1 VEPSQIDNILWYLS
15 WNCKT
20 KRRRTN
26 LDMREEA
33 LLLLLLI
40 CIGHS
45 YSDDNEDDARGPGEG
60 KLGQNLGGN
69 VTCGKWTARL
79 VTIGA
84 GDDVSYL
91 WSTDQTQRCTITL
104 KTGLG
109 CNEIAL
115 SCSQFFAPND
125 DPYKCTE
132 GSVLHTKADQTPVRD
147 FCKRQGPDVNFPV
160 LAKNDIK
167 MWYVAERNYTGSFMC
182 EALCSQT

>member
-1 VEPSQIDNILWYLS
+1 MRDKALILLF
-15 WNCKT
+15 
-20 KRRRTN
+20 
-26 LDMREEA
+26 
-33 LLLLLLI
+33 LI
-40 CIGHS
+40 FIGHS
-45 YSDDNEDDARGPGEG
+45 YSDDTDYEDDDRVGE

-84 GDDVSYL
+84 ADGVSYF
-91 WSTDQTQRCTITL
+91 WSTDQTKRCTITL
-104 KTGLG
+104 KTGLA

-115 SCSQFFAPND
+115 SCSSFYAPND

-132 GSVLHTKADQTPVRD
+132 GSVLHTKADSTPVRD

-167 MWYVAERNYTGSFMC
+167 MWYVAETNYTGSFDC
-182 EALCSQT
+182 QAVCSQS